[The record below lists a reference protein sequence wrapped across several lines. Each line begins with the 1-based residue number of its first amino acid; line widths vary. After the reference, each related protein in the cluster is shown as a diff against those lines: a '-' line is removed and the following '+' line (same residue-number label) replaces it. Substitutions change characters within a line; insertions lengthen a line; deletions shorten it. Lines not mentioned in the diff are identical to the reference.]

1 MNYQYLMHYI
11 SCRLHTIIKR
21 YPLLPSSCP
30 LPSLVPDE
38 SFCSRYAFTDAS
50 FLTEEILRTFY
61 TAAARKFPLLLT
73 VNYSLIYASVP
84 TPEGLFVVGP
94 VRFSSSASLKTALTA
109 SKMPKDFPE
118 TAALC
123 DFTDFADCVLLI
135 YNSFQ
140 ENFLNRDTLLFQNV
154 VPLISPEETQQKLAD
169 LIFHNQEMAVTHN
182 PYDQELREFSSIE
195 NGDLEMLQKSFEE
208 DYPGQLGTLSE
219 NPLRQLKNLGIVVTT
234 LACRA
239 SIRGGVLPEI
249 AYSLSDI
256 HIQKLDSM
264 QNPAALYPLIRTF
277 EMEYARLVQDLKKQ
291 TSQQKKREGNPT
303 VEQCKD
309 YIFKHLHEK
318 TRIPDI
324 ARELYLNPNY
334 LSNLFRRHEG
344 ISIVDFVAQEKFK
357 LVKNLLTYSNYS
369 YIEIASYLGFSS
381 QSHLGKQFKAQ
392 TGMTLKQ
399 YRDKYHVREFL

>member
-1 MNYQYLMHYI
+1 
-11 SCRLHTIIKR
+11 
-21 YPLLPSSCP
+21 
-30 LPSLVPDE
+30 
-38 SFCSRYAFTDAS
+38 
-50 FLTEEILRTFY
+50 
-61 TAAARKFPLLLT
+61 
-73 VNYSLIYASVP
+73 
-84 TPEGLFVVGP
+84 
-94 VRFSSSASLKTALTA
+94 
-109 SKMPKDFPE
+109 
-118 TAALC
+118 
-123 DFTDFADCVLLI
+123 
-135 YNSFQ
+135 
-140 ENFLNRDTLLFQNV
+140 
-154 VPLISPEETQQKLAD
+154 
-169 LIFHNQEMAVTHN
+169 
-182 PYDQELREFSSIE
+182 
-195 NGDLEMLQKSFEE
+195 
-208 DYPGQLGTLSE
+208 
-219 NPLRQLKNLGIVVTT
+219 
-234 LACRA
+234 
-239 SIRGGVLPEI
+239 
-249 AYSLSDI
+249 
-256 HIQKLDSM
+256 M

-318 TRIPDI
+318 IRIPDI

-344 ISIVDFVAQEKFK
+344 ISIVDFVAQEKLK

>member
-1 MNYQYLMHYI
+1 M
-11 SCRLHTIIKR
+11 
-21 YPLLPSSCP
+21 
-30 LPSLVPDE
+30 
-38 SFCSRYAFTDAS
+38 
-50 FLTEEILRTFY
+50 
-61 TAAARKFPLLLT
+61 
-73 VNYSLIYASVP
+73 
-84 TPEGLFVVGP
+84 
-94 VRFSSSASLKTALTA
+94 
-109 SKMPKDFPE
+109 
-118 TAALC
+118 
-123 DFTDFADCVLLI
+123 
-135 YNSFQ
+135 
-140 ENFLNRDTLLFQNV
+140 
-154 VPLISPEETQQKLAD
+154 
-169 LIFHNQEMAVTHN
+169 
-182 PYDQELREFSSIE
+182 
-195 NGDLEMLQKSFEE
+195 
-208 DYPGQLGTLSE
+208 
-219 NPLRQLKNLGIVVTT
+219 VTT

-277 EMEYARLVQDLKKQ
+277 EMEYNTTCTRLKK
-291 TSQQKKREGNPT
+291 TDRHPNRKKREGNPT

-318 TRIPDI
+318 IRIPDI